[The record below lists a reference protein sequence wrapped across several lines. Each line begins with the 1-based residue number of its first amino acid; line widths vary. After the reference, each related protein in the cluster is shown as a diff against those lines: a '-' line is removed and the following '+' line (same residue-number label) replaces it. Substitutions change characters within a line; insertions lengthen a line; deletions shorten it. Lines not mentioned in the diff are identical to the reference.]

1 MSPTVEDCEYEEEKE
16 NMTLLKE
23 KFFVVDSLEK
33 EGGHEAK
40 NQEVESQPRK
50 QKIPLPSSQTMTGQ
64 TVAHGRDSCKK
75 TKTSTP

>member
-1 MSPTVEDCEYEEEKE
+1 MSPTVEDCENEEEKE

-23 KFFVVDSLEK
+23 EFFVVDSLEK
-33 EGGHEAK
+33 EGRHEAK

-64 TVAHGRDSCKK
+64 TIKNWINPTRIFMQLY
-75 TKTSTP
+75 